1 MLDLVVL
8 ERWPGFVRQAETY
21 GAADRW
27 RAGITGTAMQP
38 ATRRALDNR
47 SNPPYLKPSLVVTL
61 AIGNAPE
68 LSICGS
74 LPRPGVTCSPRGGPA
89 PNDLRTEVPGG
100 AQPCP
105 GAPPLREADEHFCRT
120 LYRLLMWC

>member
-1 MLDLVVL
+1 
-8 ERWPGFVRQAETY
+8 
-21 GAADRW
+21 
-27 RAGITGTAMQP
+27 MQP

-47 SNPPYLKPSLVVTL
+47 ADPPYLKPLLIVTL

-68 LSICGS
+68 LSICRS
-74 LPRPGVTCSPRGGPA
+74 SPRLRVTYGPRGGPA
-89 PNDLRTEVPGG
+89 PMTCTEVPGG

-105 GAPPLREADEHFCRT
+105 GTPPLREANEHFCRV